1 MTDACQ
7 FREYVAA
14 YVLDALEPDES
25 VQLQEHL
32 ATCATC
38 LDELAAVAWIPPL
51 LPLVDAAEVERLDG
65 ASEEPPSRL
74 LERLIAEIAREAR
87 TPRGRRVTAMIGA
100 AALLL
105 GVGGLSTTAGLSS
118 GRQQTSTVSAVD
130 PHTHVHAAVSV
141 SGRSWGT
148 QLGLTLQGAYPNG
161 TCSLIARSDDGRSD
175 TAATWVAS
183 PRGTAD
189 VPGATSIPAGHLTEL
204 DVVTA
209 KGYQLVRI
217 VLHH

>member
-1 MTDACQ
+1 AQ
-7 FREYVAA
+7 RRE
-14 YVLDALEPDES
+14 LLLGGDG
-25 VQLQEHL
+25 
-32 ATCATC
+32 CK
-38 LDELAAVAWIPPL
+38 DELAAVGGIPPL

-65 ASEEPPSRL
+65 AAETPSPRL

-87 TPRGRRVTAMIGA
+87 TPPGRRLTALAGA

-105 GVGGLSTTAGLSS
+105 AVGGLSTAAGPASS
-118 GRQQTSTVSAVD
+118 HQQTSKGNAVD
-130 PHTHVHAAVSV
+130 PRTHVHATGTLAR
-141 SGRSWGT
+141 RSWGT
-148 QLGLTLQGAYPNG
+148 EPGLPLSGAYPNG
-161 TCSLIARSDDGRSD
+161 PCPLIARSDDGRRD

-183 PRGTAD
+183 PQGTAN

-209 KGYQLVRI
+209 KGYELVRI